1 MKTRVI
7 AALGLCCA
15 LALCLALSACGSPK
29 VDASAFLGE
38 WVLASSSDENIDE
51 ESVKLAETL
60 GLESK
65 LVLNE
70 DGTGRLVVLSNAKDI
85 TWTATSETEGTV
97 STGGDEGTL
106 KLHESS
112 LSVDV
117 DETHMTF
124 NRP

>member
-1 MKTRVI
+1 MKTRI
-7 AALGLCCA
+7 AAALGLCCM
-15 LALCLALSACGSPK
+15 LALCLALAACGGPK
-29 VDASAFLGE
+29 VDTSGYLGE

-51 ESVKLAETL
+51 ESVKLADSL

-70 DGTGRLVVLSNAKDI
+70 DGTGQLVVLSSAKDI
-85 TWTATSETEGTV
+85 TWTATSETEGTI
-97 STGGDEGTL
+97 STGGDEGTM

-112 LSVDV
+112 LSIDV